1 MAEWRNK
8 VATTTIDAAL
18 VQKMFLAGA
27 KNLES
32 KKEWINDLNVF
43 PVPDGDTGTNMTL
56 TIMSAAKEVSAIANP
71 TMENLA
77 KAISTGSLRGAR
89 GNSGVILSQLL
100 RGFTKEMSQVK
111 EITVKTLAVA
121 TSRATETAYKA
132 VMKPKE
138 GTILTVAKGVSDKA
152 AEIADTVTDIEE
164 ALSVIIDYAEEV
176 LAKTPDMLPVLKEA
190 GVVDSGGQG
199 LVVVLRGLYDAL
211 TGKVTDFTITEP
223 NAEFKAG
230 SSMPGKGAAI
240 DNADIK
246 FGYCTEF
253 IIMLE
258 KPFDENTEA
267 EFKKFLSSIGDSIV
281 CVNLD
286 DIVKVHVH
294 TNHPGQ
300 AFEKGLEYGQLTKM
314 KVDNMREEHNQKVI
328 AQSEYQSAVA
338 ADAMKKRE
346 EEKAENTP
354 KKDFG
359 FITIAA
365 GEGLAEIFKGLGVD
379 EVIQGGQT
387 MNPST
392 EDILNAA
399 EKINADTIFV
409 LPNNSNIILAS
420 NQAASIIEDKKLVV
434 IPTKTI
440 PQGITAMI
448 NFELTRNAKENEEAM
463 LESLSTVKSGQLT
476 YAVRDT
482 SIEGKEIKKDNYLG
496 LGDKGLAAVGTDMD
510 DTALAMLAEFVDEES
525 ELISVYY
532 GEDIDESKAEE
543 LVKKIEEK
551 FDGVDVELQYGG
563 QPVYYYIVSVE

>member
-314 KVDNMREEHNQKVI
+314 KVDNMREEHIQKVI

-482 SIEGKEIKKDNYLG
+482 SIDGKEIKKDNYLG